1 MSETNEQLDFSAKA
15 KESLAKSVQKQQT
28 ALNLNQYLR
37 SENVAK
43 RLNQLVGDNAEKW
56 VSNILNVGSGSKQL
70 RECDPK
76 TIVHAA
82 IQSIALNLDL
92 DKNLGFAYIVPYGKV
107 AQFQMGYKGFI
118 QLAMRSG
125 QYKTMNVTAI
135 CEGQLISNNILTGEI
150 EFSSE
155 SKTSDKVIGY
165 AAYFRLINGFEK
177 TLYMTT
183 EQVDS
188 HAKRY
193 SKMYGYSDSLWK
205 KDFEK
210 MALKT
215 VLKLLLSKYGILSI
229 DMRVAIKS
237 DQSVINDVNGNDTE
251 YVDFDDAEVISE

>member
-1 MSETNEQLDFSAKA
+1 MNEQIDFSKEAKN
-15 KESLAKSVQKQQT
+15 SLEKSVKNNQI

-37 SENVAK
+37 SESVIK
-43 RLNQLVGDNAEKW
+43 RLNQLVGENSEKW
-56 VSNILNVGSGSKQL
+56 ISNILNVGTGSKQL

-82 IQSIALNLDL
+82 IQSIALKLDL

-135 CEGQLISNNILTGEI
+135 REGQLISNNILTGEI
-150 EFSSE
+150 EFNAE
-155 SKTSDKVIGY
+155 SKTSDKIIGY
-165 AAYFRLINGFEK
+165 AAYFRLVNGFEK
-177 TLYMTT
+177 TLYMTS
-183 EQVDS
+183 EAIEK
-188 HAKRY
+188 HAKQY
-193 SKMYGYSDSLWK
+193 SKMFNHSESLWK

-215 VLKLLLSKYGILSI
+215 VLKLLLSKYGILSV
-229 DMRVAIKS
+229 DMQVALKT
-237 DQSVINDVNGNDTE
+237 DQSVINDIEGSEIDYIDAE
-251 YVDFDDAEVISE
+251 DAEVIQ

>member
-1 MSETNEQLDFSAKA
+1 MSENAQLDFSEKAKA
-15 KESLAKSVQKQQT
+15 SLQKSVQNQQV

-37 SENVAK
+37 SDNVVK
-43 RLNQLVGDNAEKW
+43 RLNQLVGENSEKW
-56 VSNILNVGSGSKQL
+56 ISNILNVGTGSKQL

-82 IQSIALNLDL
+82 IQSIALKLDL

-135 CEGQLISNNILTGEI
+135 REGQLIANNILTGEI
-150 EFSSE
+150 EFNADA
-155 SKTSDKVIGY
+155 KTSDRIVGY

-183 EQVDS
+183 EQVEK
-188 HAKRY
+188 HAQRY
-193 SKMYGYSDSLWK
+193 SKMFNHSESLWK

-215 VLKLLLSKYGILSI
+215 VLKLLLSKYGILSV
-229 DMRVAIKS
+229 DMQTALKT
-237 DQSVINDVNGNDTE
+237 DQAVINSVEGDDID
-251 YVDFDDAEVISE
+251 YIDAEDVTEINQ

>member
-1 MSETNEQLDFSAKA
+1 MQDGNQLDFSEKAKA
-15 KESLAKSVQKQQT
+15 SLQKSVQNQQV

-37 SENVAK
+37 SDSVVK
-43 RLNQLVGDNAEKW
+43 RLNQLVGENSEKW
-56 VSNILNVGSGSKQL
+56 ISNILNVGTGSKQL

-82 IQSIALNLDL
+82 IQSIALKLDL
-92 DKNLGFAYIVPYGKV
+92 DKNLGFAYIVPYGRV

-135 CEGQLISNNILTGEI
+135 REGQLIANNILTGEI
-150 EFSSE
+150 EFNADA
-155 SKTSDKVIGY
+155 KTSDKVIGY

-177 TLYMTT
+177 TLFMNSD
-183 EQVDS
+183 QVEK
-188 HAKRY
+188 HAQRY
-193 SKMYGYSDSLWK
+193 SKMYNHAESLWK

-215 VLKLLLSKYGILSI
+215 VLKLLLSKYGILSV
-229 DMRVAIKS
+229 DMQVALKT
-237 DQSVINDVNGNDTE
+237 DQSVINDVEGDE
-251 YVDFDDAEVISE
+251 IDYVDAEDVTELNN